1 MNVTY
6 TGKHGDLPAEH
17 QRKLDAKFAKLS
29 KLIGSKGDD
38 KQAHVIVNTERHLT
52 NAKLTINY
60 YDKQMVGLGSG
71 SDLYTALTNAM
82 DRVEE
87 QLRDAREKWRDT
99 RREPK
104 DREMAGTS
112 SVEGMMRTQERE
124 TGAGADDEDTEEG
137 APKVF
142 RVDHHER
149 RKPMTLDEAMM
160 AIDGREYVVYRDAE
174 KECVS
179 VLIRR
184 KDGNFD
190 LVES

>member
-6 TGKHGDLPAEH
+6 TGKHGDLPAEQ
-17 QRKLDAKFAKLS
+17 QRKLEAKFAKLS
-29 KLIGSKGDD
+29 KLIGTKGDD

-52 NAKLTINY
+52 NAKLTVNY

-71 SDLYTALTNAM
+71 SDLYTAVGIAI

-104 DREMAGTS
+104 DRTMAGTS
-112 SVEGMMRTQERE
+112 SVTALSEPEEEEVEAELEE
-124 TGAGADDEDTEEG
+124 TETA
-137 APKVF
+137 APKVL
-142 RVDHHER
+142 RIDHHEH
-149 RKPMTLDEAMM
+149 RKPMTLDEAMI
-160 AIDGREYVVYRDAE
+160 AIDGREYVVYRDAD

-190 LVES
+190 LIEG